1 MILLKNKRGA
11 LSAAVAVL
19 VLLSSLFSFSSV
31 ASAEETELSPLIYCE
46 YFDSTG
52 TQVDGNSLSAGT
64 YSVSFMVSGFD
75 QIGVFQLTAT
85 YDESIVSVDSVD
97 ELNSAMNS
105 MGAVTDGGDLVFGFV
120 AYLTEAE
127 VDSAGELMAAFTM
140 TFAAD
145 CDAEDC
151 FTVSTDPNETFV
163 VTEFSDDYSDE
174 YALVDTDDSYSGTL
188 SLMYCDLTPALTSAG
203 YTVTGN
209 IMIANDATGTASA
222 YGIVGLTVTV
232 YDTEGNEVASA
243 VTASDGSYSLEG
255 VPAGTYTAVVSGN
268 TTVDRT
274 VTLVVEGDKAVDDL
288 GVVICDY
295 NKDAFVNANDLSAF
309 FVYYSNDY
317 YVYADFNA
325 DGYVN
330 ANDLSVFLKI
340 YGNDI
345 VYPDVAL

>member
-19 VLLSSLFSFSSV
+19 VLMSSLFSFSSV

-85 YDESIVSVDSVD
+85 YDESTVSVDSVD
-97 ELNSAMNS
+97 ELNSALTS
-105 MGAVTDGGDLVFGFV
+105 FGTVTDGGDLVFGFV
-120 AYLTEAE
+120 TYGSAVE
-127 VDSAGELMAAFTM
+127 VNSDGELLATFTM

-145 CDAEDC
+145 CDADDC
-151 FTVSTDPNETFV
+151 FSVSTNPNETFV
-163 VTEFSDDYSDE
+163 VTDPSDYMSE

-203 YTVTGN
+203 CTVTGN
-209 IMIANDATGTASA
+209 IMIANDAAGTASV

-232 YDTEGNEVASA
+232 YDSEGSEVASA
-243 VTASDGSYSLEG
+243 VTASDGSYTLEG

-295 NKDAFVNANDLSAF
+295 NKDVYVNSIDLSTF
-309 FVYYSNDY
+309 LKYYGSDY
-317 YVYADFNA
+317 YVYADLNA

-330 ANDLSVFLKI
+330 SIDLSAFLKI
-340 YGNDI
+340 YGNAI
-345 VYPDVAL
+345 VYPDVTL